1 MICDGEGDTLIL
13 EHVRPEWNGRR
24 TRCIIADGGRTIQ
37 VDGNGVMHVA
47 DGLTGEL
54 LYSYELGG
62 TVTTSPAVYRN
73 MLVIRCQKDDRE
85 MLCGVRIGE

>member
-1 MICDGEGDTLIL
+1 MQ
-13 EHVRPEWNGRR
+13 VRTVSSPVAVYTEKGK
-24 TRCIIADGGRTIQ
+24 GYLIQ